1 MDGTRNTPSHCIC
14 GKPFTIDHALSCTF
28 GGYPKLGIRNNIL
41 SEVCHNV
48 SMEPT
53 VQSGT
58 GDTFKL
64 NSASTDIGARSDI
77 TADGHF
83 EKENL

>member
-1 MDGTRNTPSHCIC
+1 
-14 GKPFTIDHALSCTF
+14 
-28 GGYPKLGIRNNIL
+28 
-41 SEVCHNV
+41 
-48 SMEPT
+48 MEPT

-64 NSASTDIGARSDI
+64 NSAITDIGARSDI